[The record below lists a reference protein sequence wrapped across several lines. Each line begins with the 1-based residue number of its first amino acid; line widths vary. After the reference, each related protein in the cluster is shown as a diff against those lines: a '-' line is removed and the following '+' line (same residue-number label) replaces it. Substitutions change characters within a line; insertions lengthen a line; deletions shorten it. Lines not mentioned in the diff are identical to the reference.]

1 MNEGEIND
9 KPLEEG
15 NLCLFAENTSNISKL
30 RSKNLN
36 SIKDDLKKGEKHKD
50 KKYNGH
56 SKKNAQENS
65 FDMICPNSN
74 QGESKYGQYNLLP
87 YFEKEK
93 YNYSNVAIS
102 PHQYSKDHYKC
113 NSLNYKDNKTIMG
126 TEENKKLNN
135 IRKKKLLKKQKC
147 IIKLYNRET
156 KTGGMMGCK
165 NAQNDDISR
174 NFEEEKNEVKCRE
187 TNSNDNKNRSNIDV
201 VENLPNYNDFSC
213 FPQNEI
219 HKHNINGTN
228 EDKINTVLTKASNNI
243 KKIEKNAKIVTEK
256 ERSEKFRKKED
267 YGGIRNNNMI
277 NIEKGI
283 EKMRTNF
290 SDDITTNIGDKKN
303 DRNKYIPNVNKKVS
317 CLENI
322 IVNENNEKWD
332 VEGILYNNISQK
344 LEHNNDDIV
353 CGIDKSHINN
363 LNMPKVIL
371 PIKSQENKKEANN
384 ICERASKIYKD
395 RHDVC
400 LNSKPNCKINLIK
413 ILEKKTYKDR
423 TIANPI
429 DKVNSSNGKNVI
441 HIKYKNT
448 PISKCC
454 NKINKLNHENNENGK
469 KHNNILKTDM
479 SISRLKVGNSTTVSL
494 NEDKGKVNE
503 NPKRI
508 IMRCNIMKKNSKG
521 DESSIYITTD
531 NREKKIID
539 QSFVEVYTTNANKCD
554 ENMKEAENGD
564 AINSEDN
571 NIREEHELKK
581 KKTYCL
587 NKSPTTVICE
597 KINDHANGK
606 ENSTYVNNAI
616 FGIEYENES
625 KGDKRKVSYKNSLD
639 ILLKNEKENNLG
651 DEDKADFRSKDPFI
665 NDLKSEEASC
675 PSKCVSTD
683 DVNSVLLNYGKKS
696 INNYESLNN
705 YNDNYNNNYKK
716 KKKRTGIPLNE
727 RKYYRVLAKQMIKIQ
742 GLTFDHN
749 QIRWIAYWKNE
760 NNKQIQ
766 KHFPVCKYGFYKA
779 RQLALEFRNSKIN
792 EKGGNGKCEKNK
804 IVNKS
809 ETIYAKMNKK
819 ELSKKG
825 SEKIESILNNGKNV
839 TVSRLSYHSKSGS
852 SMHGNAK
859 SKSKISGNKE
869 SATFDKGNNAT
880 NVCNINSEKIIPSK
894 EKESGF
900 NFRENESMWVN
911 DASNFLR
918 NNEHLNAMFTNNGKT
933 NDINNYDLNLSKRLN
948 SEMNTKLYDNN
959 GLIGNASSF
968 HKQKQFSNCVPISSD
983 INNSGNFLCQSKNE
997 NIRDDE
1003 VNMQRNSMSN
1013 ERIYPNDVPNNCTN
1027 GYCENNN
1034 GNLGHNYKNCNAN
1047 VNICMNIFEN
1057 TYYNKLNNPTFSCDQ
1072 NKTSL
1077 WAYPQNDFGYANHFN
1092 KFEGSNS
1099 IGNIGMNGIYTE
1111 NRQNEDKKFT
1121 EWNSQPQYLVCNN
1134 KERNDY
1140 YYENDSCGNF
1150 SEKVFMHANIG
1161 TEKEG
1166 GNYTSE
1172 GERLDWKSHYNFNNV
1187 NNIIKNDNDLD
1198 EVSVE
1203 RENEE
1208 YNNDTKGM
1216 HNANLANNEINI
1228 LSNRNCVYQYRNSNN
1243 YFYDV
1248 NNNLGI
1254 LSNGDVINREKYEY
1268 NNEFGNTSSMKKNII
1283 LHKDVENGVVLN
1295 KKIEIV
1301 GDNNAIRKNRKADS
1315 KSILNLLHDNRNNN
1329 FYYNKSMLN
1338 PHLNNRSESNE
1349 QDFTTKFG
1357 DNNNYFENVSNIVN
1371 AKKKHILKNHRI
1383 NKISNS
1389 EKILEKEKN
1398 KVGCNNSSTAG
1409 TQNITL
1415 GRSRKKKKKGEDNI
1429 GVEKE
1434 TNKNDFNITEKI
1446 NNLLEGNINNKNPE
1460 KEAILDGM
1468 ILKNKNKLK
1477 SSIEKTNTIHE
1488 FYKNGERKEDGE
1500 IIGVKGKEKKQ
1511 KAKNRKKENT
1521 EKMIISADENL
1532 PNHST
1537 SMIQLIDVNNRCVNK
1552 NYSDNGCL
1560 NFFKKGMDN
1569 LNYQTRIGEMNGTS
1583 YIENKISNSIIDG
1596 KKSDKKY
1603 RYSKNEIKNRSN
1615 ELYIDENNIKYVYND
1630 DIAGEPKIGDG
1641 VDESYIIRKSEENNF
1656 AIEIDNMC
1664 YSGINANKKRK
1675 KKKKKGNESNEVK
1688 NNGYIGKVSD
1698 SSCKNCIENV
1708 REDELDKLEI
1718 CSYKLK
1724 DDNKKNT
1731 KEDNNINYFHK
1742 IMKIPKMKGVH
1753 FDIRQKRWCAYG
1765 YKKKECFSVYR
1776 YGFLA
1781 ARELAVR
1788 SRLNVQ
1794 KRRNNLRLKKKNKN
1808 DISVSKRK
1816 SISLG
1821 NVPSKKKRKKECG
1834 DISNGGIDNT
1844 NINGNILLK
1853 DDGRVSENNNAMY
1866 ELPNLNKN
1874 NELIRNTYC
1883 ASDSHPY
1890 NIQNNNLISQNDYYK
1905 GLGTDIYGGNTCNN
1919 YQAGHI
1925 SISSY
1930 PKNDMLGDRSF
1941 KDVTS
1946 DTNDMGNAYLLC
1958 GYNNN
1963 VVIDNN
1969 KQNYNRLNIAPY
1981 LVGIKMAYDGKIM
1994 ENQNSLANE
2003 YNLSSI
2009 GMGTQINNR
2018 TELNKIH
2025 SENDFGNYNMNSI
2038 NIKQDTDTNNY
2049 INSYTNNEMHLMD
2062 GDRNNNYIFMKNIE
2076 KNFHINS
2083 YENEYPYFNHT
2094 NLNIPNEEILSK
2106 CFITPNIRAPLTD
2119 KYINRGERVEKYFY
2133 KKINPCEMEN
2143 NEQTY
2148 YHDTFNNVDAIK
2160 KLSRTGNYAN
2170 KFFETIL
2177 SNVGNNNTVIMSE
2190 NTFRN
2195 DVINRISSDKNID
2208 NLNNFYLENAMKEKN
2223 LNVEKENA
2231 MFLNWNCNT
2240 YSKYDEGMWNNGIE
2254 NGDHMSRNK
2263 IEYSNNYNTYN
2274 GNISMP
2280 FLECYNNNFNDIEC
2294 AKSYNIVGKEYFN
2307 NGEYSMDSKSE
2318 ITNINYCIENK
2329 NLNMPKIH
2337 LLQNQYER
2345 TGFNKNV
2352 QINENPK
2359 EDENNQFTINETNID
2374 QNYLNSN
2381 KINKK
2386 DNNNN
2391 YYLFPDC
2398 NIYNGASIECQ
2409 NTGLSNDML
2418 AINQTDI
2425 SEFVEHPNTQNGRN
2439 FYQNNVNNI
2448 GNISNIY
2455 CTGTNSRR
2463 NFCEQNKNGISAEMV
2478 QMNSPFLQTNYG
2490 ETEEKLIH
2498 FSDNSNANTPKINN
2512 EKLSYSIYDN
2522 QINKYFINDIEANNN
2537 NSEYKQA
2544 NIYPDIWRNSFDLH
2558 YSDKKNIPIKIS
2570 FLSPNTSQVDK
2581 IITIDENLENFNN
2594 GQNLL
2599 FNPKNN
2605 TSKYCIGNINDEK
2618 ETKNFRISPNK
2629 YNDINSSQNNN
2640 ICMSRNDIYTD
2651 YHNSNNFNEENTNL
2665 MIENEDIR
2673 NNGSKMNE
2681 FTNIFSRENK
2691 KIYHDQNKIDDLW
2704 WENNNERVFTDPTIY
2719 PNNSIPYTCEA
2730 NNSSNSYAN
2739 NISDKHKFL
2748 FNYNNYEDIS
2758 LKKNELNIGT
2768 EFSRSISANEVEIN
2782 MQAYEESKSEKK
2794 RNMCHYI
2801 NNDMEYISQGNG
2813 LINEKEVSPDQT
2825 FMTMCNLSKRLQND
2839 KHEKGNSK
2847 LNKYN
2852 GNKNSNKDDET
2863 NQGINGDLVGDLN
2876 NLSNVKINND
2886 LNPRCNPYIFFNNQT
2901 SRNYNDNNNFYNEQ
2915 NCVMKSKNE
2924 NKERYGMEGYK
2935 GVFNSVEGNFVDVEK
2950 MPKRGKEFN
2959 RNENMLKRS
2968 IDTVSDE
2975 NAHFNIGGGR
2985 NFIQSN
2991 VVNRFVNNSIKSQNM
3006 NPLVENLRNIKNI
3019 NKRNEIC
3026 MGLERDLNCYTI
3038 KRNNTESNSGD
3049 TVNIND
3055 KRINDEEEMRIDV
3068 ADNYNILDDDI
3079 EKGRKN
3085 KKIIKPINDF
3095 TYTDNNILKNIK
3107 FSEQTNSI
3115 TNGETFIDN
3124 NKYISKI
3131 FEKEKHNKKI
3141 FHHEKKYKWMANDR
3155 DISICF
3161 EKGNNNNDNGIN
3173 SIGSSIHRVNKKG
3186 TILKNV
3192 HITNKFNN
3200 KFMKKCLQIDISF
3213 DKNLKKKYTQNEK
3226 LINNYHISIF
3236 KNISINKL
3244 LSFRWNIKRKD
3255 TLMESYCEYICL
3267 TLHDI
3272 NMNRSNDASKTIY
3285 FKKVIYKF
3293 LIIDL
3298 FKNLNPIDFSNN
3310 GNTVEN
3316 NGRVGKHV
3324 LFENLLREKKI
3335 QKHINILKK
3344 VEKYHIDIINNM
3356 YDLKSIQLY
3365 IDIFVTCLLKNIPS
3379 SKLSYDE
3386 HNMLMRS
3393 LLLFYFDSNK

>member
-15 NLCLFAENTSNISKL
+15 NLGLFAENTSNISKL

-56 SKKNAQENS
+56 SKKNAQEDS
-65 FDMICPNSN
+65 FDMICSNSD
-74 QGESKYGQYNLLP
+74 QGKNRYEQYNLLP

-93 YNYSNVAIS
+93 HNYSNVEIS
-102 PHQYSKDHYKC
+102 PYQYSKDNYKC
-113 NSLNYKDNKTIMG
+113 TPLDYKDNKAIMG

-135 IRKKKLLKKQKC
+135 TRKKKLLKNQKC

-156 KTGGMMGCK
+156 KTGGMMCYK
-165 NAQNDDISR
+165 NTPNDDISR

-187 TNSNDNKNRSNIDV
+187 TNSNDNKNRLGIDL
-201 VENLPNYNDFSC
+201 VENLHNYNDFSR
-213 FPQNEI
+213 FPPNEI

-228 EDKINTVLTKASNNI
+228 ENKIDTVLTEVGNNI
-243 KKIEKNAKIVTEK
+243 KKIEKNTKIISEK
-256 ERSEKFRKKED
+256 ERNEKLRKKED
-267 YGGIRNNNMI
+267 YGGIRNSDMT

-283 EKMRTNF
+283 EKMRANY
-290 SDDITTNIGDKKN
+290 SDDITTNIADKKN
-303 DRNKYIPNVNKKVS
+303 DRNKYLPNVNTKVS
-317 CLENI
+317 CIENI
-322 IVNENNEKWD
+322 IVNENDEKLD
-332 VEGILYNNISQK
+332 AKRILYNNIPQK
-344 LEHNNDDIV
+344 LEHNNGGDV

-371 PIKSQENKKEANN
+371 PIKSQGSKKEANN
-384 ICERASKIYKD
+384 ICAKIHKIYRD
-395 RHDVC
+395 RHDAC

-413 ILEKKTYKDR
+413 ILEKKTYKDNR
-423 TIANPI
+423 IVSPI

-441 HIKYKNT
+441 HIRYKNI
-448 PISKCC
+448 PISKYCD
-454 NKINKLNHENNENGK
+454 KINKLNHENNENGK
-469 KHNNILKTDM
+469 KHNNILKTDL
-479 SISRLKVGNSTTVSL
+479 SISRLKAGNSTTVSL
-494 NEDKGKVNE
+494 NEDKGKINE
-503 NPKRI
+503 DSKRI
-508 IMRCNIMKKNSKG
+508 IMGCNIMKKNSKE
-521 DESSIYITTD
+521 DESNIYITTD
-531 NREKKIID
+531 NRGEKIID
-539 QSFVEVYTTNANKCD
+539 QSFGEVYATNGNKCD
-554 ENMKEAENGD
+554 ESMKETENSD
-564 AINSEDN
+564 VINSEDN
-571 NIREEHELKK
+571 NIREEHELKIK
-581 KKTYCL
+581 KAYCL
-587 NKSPTTVICE
+587 NKSTTTVVCE
-597 KINDHANGK
+597 KNNDRVNG
-606 ENSTYVNNAI
+606 
-616 FGIEYENES
+616 
-625 KGDKRKVSYKNSLD
+625 
-639 ILLKNEKENNLG
+639 KENNLG
-651 DEDKADFRSKDPFI
+651 NEEKGYFRIKAPFI
-665 NDLKSEEASC
+665 NDIKSEEANC

-683 DVNSVLLNYGKKS
+683 DVNNVLLNFGKKS
-696 INNYESLNN
+696 INNYENLNN

-727 RKYYRVLAKQMIKIQ
+727 RKYYRVLAKQMVKIQ

-804 IVNKS
+804 IVNKN

-839 TVSRLSYHSKSGS
+839 TVAHLSYHSKSVS
-852 SMHGNAK
+852 SIHGNVK

-869 SATFDKGNNAT
+869 SATFDKGNDTT
-880 NVCNINSEKIIPSK
+880 NVCNISSEKIIPSK
-894 EKESGF
+894 EKESDF

-918 NNEHLNAMFTNNGKT
+918 NNDHLNVMYTNNGKT
-933 NDINNYDLNLSKRLN
+933 NDINNYDLNFSKRLN
-948 SEMNTKLYDNN
+948 SEMNTKHYDNN
-959 GLIGNASSF
+959 GLIGNTSSF

-983 INNSGNFLCQSKNE
+983 INNSVNFLCQSKNE

-1003 VNMQRNSMSN
+1003 INIQHNSMSN

-1027 GYCENNN
+1027 SYCENNN
-1034 GNLGHNYKNCNAN
+1034 GNCAHNYKNCNAN

-1057 TYYNKLNNPTFSCDQ
+1057 TYYNKLNNPNFSCDQ

-1077 WAYPQNDFGYANHFN
+1077 GAYPQNDVGYANYFN

-1099 IGNIGMNGIYTE
+1099 ITNRGMNGIYTE

-1121 EWNSQPQYLVCNN
+1121 EWNSQPQYLICNS

-1140 YYENDSCGNF
+1140 YYKNDSCRNF
-1150 SEKVFMHANIG
+1150 SENVFMHTNIG

-1166 GNYTSE
+1166 VNYTSE
-1172 GERLDWKSHYNFNNV
+1172 GERLDWKSRYNFSNV
-1187 NNIIKNDNDLD
+1187 NNIIKNDNNLD
-1198 EVSVE
+1198 EVSIE

-1208 YNNDTKGM
+1208 YNSDTKGIR
-1216 HNANLANNEINI
+1216 NSDLANNENNI
-1228 LSNRNCVYQYRNSNN
+1228 LSNRNCVQYRNGDN

-1248 NNNLGI
+1248 SNNLEI
-1254 LSNGDVINREKYEY
+1254 LPNGDVTNREKYED
-1268 NNEFGNTSSMKKNII
+1268 NNEFGNTSSMKKNTI

-1301 GDNNAIRKNRKADS
+1301 DGNNAIRKNQKADS
-1315 KSILNLLHDNRNNN
+1315 KTILNLLHGNRNNN
-1329 FYYNKSMLN
+1329 FYYNKSMLH
-1338 PHLNNRSESNE
+1338 PHISNRNENNE

-1357 DNNNYFENVSNIVN
+1357 DNNNYFGNISNIVN
-1371 AKKKHILKNHRI
+1371 AKKKNILKNHRI

-1389 EKILEKEKN
+1389 EKILEKGKN
-1398 KVGCNNSSTAG
+1398 EVGCNNSSKTG
-1409 TQNITL
+1409 TPNSTV

-1429 GVEKE
+1429 GAEKE
-1434 TNKNDFNITEKI
+1434 TNKNDFNMTEKI
-1446 NNLLEGNINNKNPE
+1446 NDLLEENIDNKNPE
-1460 KEAILDGM
+1460 KEAILDEM
-1468 ILKNKNKLK
+1468 VLKNKNKVK
-1477 SSIEKTNTIHE
+1477 PSIEKTNTIHE
-1488 FYKNGERKEDGE
+1488 FYKNGERKDDGE
-1500 IIGVKGKEKKQ
+1500 IIGVKGKEKKP
-1511 KAKNRKKENT
+1511 KAKNRKKGST
-1521 EKMIISADENL
+1521 EKIIISVDENI

-1537 SMIQLIDVNNRCVNK
+1537 SMLQLIDINNRCVSK

-1560 NFFKKGMDN
+1560 NFFKNETNN
-1569 LNYQTRIGEMNGTS
+1569 LIYHTRIDEMNGTS
-1583 YIENKISNSIIDG
+1583 YIENKIPNSIIDN

-1603 RYSKNEIKNRSN
+1603 RSSKNEIKNRSN

-1641 VDESYIIRKSEENNF
+1641 IDESYIIRKSEENNF
-1656 AIEIDNMC
+1656 AIEIDNIC
-1664 YSGINANKKRK
+1664 YSGINSNKKRK
-1675 KKKKKGNESNEVK
+1675 KKKKKENESSEVK
-1688 NNGYIGKVSD
+1688 NDGYIDKVSD
-1698 SSCKNCIENV
+1698 SNCKNCIENV

-1718 CSYKLK
+1718 CNYKLK
-1724 DDNKKNT
+1724 DDNKKNS

-1816 SISLG
+1816 NISLG
-1821 NVPSKKKRKKECG
+1821 NVSSKKKRKKECG
-1834 DISNGGIDNT
+1834 GISSGGIDNT

-1853 DDGRVSENNNAMY
+1853 GEGRVSENNNLMY

-1874 NELIRNTYC
+1874 NELIRNAYC
-1883 ASDSHPY
+1883 VSDSYPY
-1890 NIQNNNLISQNDYYK
+1890 DIQNGNFISQNDYYK
-1905 GLGTDIYGGNTCNN
+1905 GLGTDIYGGNACSN

-1930 PKNDMLGDRSF
+1930 PKNDMLGDKSF
-1941 KDVTS
+1941 KDATS
-1946 DTNDMGNAYLLC
+1946 DPNDMGNAYFLC

-1963 VVIDNN
+1963 VVIDSN
-1969 KQNYNRLNIAPY
+1969 KQNYNRLNNAPY

-1994 ENQNSLANE
+1994 ENQNSLVNE
-2003 YNLSSI
+2003 YNLSAI
-2009 GMGTQINNR
+2009 GTGTQINNR
-2018 TELNKIH
+2018 TEVNKIND
-2025 SENDFGNYNMNSI
+2025 ENDFGNYNINSV

-2062 GDRNNNYIFMKNIE
+2062 GDRNNNYVFMKNIE

-2106 CFITPNIRAPLTD
+2106 CFITPNIRTPLTD
-2119 KYINRGERVEKYFY
+2119 KCISRGERMEKYFY

-2143 NEQTY
+2143 NEEAY
-2148 YHDTFNNVDAIK
+2148 YHDTFNNADAIK
-2160 KLSRTGNYAN
+2160 KLNRTGNYTN

-2195 DVINRISSDKNID
+2195 DVINRISNDKNID
-2208 NLNNFYLENAMKEKN
+2208 NLNNFYHENIVKEKN

-2240 YSKYDEGMWNNGIE
+2240 YSKYDEGVWNNGIGK
-2254 NGDHMSRNK
+2254 GDNMSRNK

-2280 FLECYNNNFNDIEC
+2280 LLECYNNNFNDVEC
-2294 AKSYNIVGKEYFN
+2294 AKSYNIVGNEYFN
-2307 NGEYSMDSKSE
+2307 NGEHSMDNKSE
-2318 ITNINYCIENK
+2318 ISNINYCIENK

-2345 TGFNKNV
+2345 TNFNKNV
-2352 QINENPK
+2352 WINENPK

-2386 DNNNN
+2386 ENNNN

-2398 NIYNGASIECQ
+2398 NIYNGVSIECQ

-2418 AINQTDI
+2418 AINQTDV
-2425 SEFVEHPNTQNGRN
+2425 SEFVEQPSTQHGRN
-2439 FYQNNVNNI
+2439 FYQNNFNNI
-2448 GNISNIY
+2448 GNISNVY

-2463 NFCEQNKNGISAEMV
+2463 NFCEQNKNGISAEMI
-2478 QMNSPFLQTNYG
+2478 QMNSPFLQTTYG
-2490 ETEEKLIH
+2490 ETESKLIH
-2498 FSDNSNANTPKINN
+2498 FSDNANTPKINN
-2512 EKLSYSIYDN
+2512 EKLSYGIYDN
-2522 QINKYFINDIEANNN
+2522 QINKYLINDIEANNN
-2537 NSEYKQA
+2537 NSECKQA
-2544 NIYPDIWRNSFDLH
+2544 NMYPDMWRNSFDLH
-2558 YSDKKNIPIKIS
+2558 YADRKNIPIKIS
-2570 FLSPNTSQVDK
+2570 FLSPSTNKVDK
-2581 IITIDENLENFNN
+2581 VVTIAENLENFNN
-2594 GQNLL
+2594 EQNHL
-2599 FNPKNN
+2599 FNPKNDTN
-2605 TSKYCIGNINDEK
+2605 QYCIGNRNDEK
-2618 ETKNFRISPNK
+2618 ETTNFRITPNK
-2629 YNDINSSQNNN
+2629 YGDINNNQNNN

-2665 MIENEDIR
+2665 MIENEDVH
-2673 NNGSKMNE
+2673 NNGSKINE
-2681 FTNIFSRENK
+2681 FTNIFTHENK
-2691 KIYHDQNKIDDLW
+2691 KIYHEQNKIYDLW

-2730 NNSSNSYAN
+2730 INSSNSYAN
-2739 NISDKHKFL
+2739 NISDKHNFL
-2748 FNYNNYEDIS
+2748 FNYNNYEDIN

-2782 MQAYEESKSEKK
+2782 MQAYEERENEKK

-2801 NNDMEYISQGNG
+2801 NNDMEYINQGNG
-2813 LINEKEVSPDQT
+2813 LINEKEVCPDQS
-2825 FMTMCNLSKRLQND
+2825 FMSMCNLSKRLQND
-2839 KHEKGNSK
+2839 KHEKENNK

-2852 GNKNSNKDDET
+2852 DNKNRDKNDET
-2863 NQGINGDLVGDLN
+2863 NQDINGDLVGDLN

-2901 SRNYNDNNNFYNEQ
+2901 IRNYNDDNNFYNEQ
-2915 NCVMKSKNE
+2915 NCIMKSTNE
-2924 NKERYGMEGYK
+2924 NKEHYDMERYK
-2935 GVFNSVEGNFVDVEK
+2935 GVFNSVEGNFVDIEK
-2950 MPKRGKEFN
+2950 MPIRGKEFN
-2959 RNENMLKRS
+2959 RNENIFKRS
-2968 IDTVSDE
+2968 IDTASDG
-2975 NAHFNIGGGR
+2975 NAHFNIGGRR
-2985 NFIQSN
+2985 NFIQSS

-3006 NPLVENLRNIKNI
+3006 NPFVENLRNIKNV

-3026 MGLERDLNCYTI
+3026 MGLEHDLNCYAI
-3038 KRNNTESNSGD
+3038 KMDNTESNSED
-3049 TVNIND
+3049 IVNIND
-3055 KRINDEEEMRIDV
+3055 KRIDDEEEMHIDV
-3068 ADNYNILDDDI
+3068 ADNYNILDGDI

-3095 TYTDNNILKNIK
+3095 TYTDNN
-3107 FSEQTNSI
+3107 
-3115 TNGETFIDN
+3115 
-3124 NKYISKI
+3124 KYISKI
-3131 FEKEKHNKKI
+3131 FEKEKHNKKN
-3141 FHHEKKYKWMANDR
+3141 FHQEKKYKWIADDR
-3155 DISICF
+3155 DISIFF
-3161 EKGNNNNDNGIN
+3161 EKRNNNDNGIN

-3272 NMNRSNDASKTIY
+3272 NMNRSKDASKTIY

-3316 NGRVGKHV
+3316 NDRLSKHV

-3335 QKHINILKK
+3335 QKYINILKK
-3344 VEKYHIDIINNM
+3344 VEKYHIDIINNI

-3386 HNMLMRS
+3386 HNMLIRS